1 MLLTLID
8 WLVIGAYMLFTLFVG
23 LWVMKKSGT
32 DSTEFF
38 AAGKNMPWWL
48 LGISMVATTFSTDT
62 PNLVT
67 DIVRQNGVAGNW
79 TWWAFL
85 LSGMM
90 TVFIY
95 AHLWK
100 RSGILTD
107 VEFYELRYSDKQ
119 AAFLRGFRAIYLG
132 LIFNVI
138 IIASVSLAAIRLGT
152 VIMGLTPLQ
161 TILIA
166 GTVTVIYSALGGLR
180 SVLITDF
187 FQFFL
192 SILGGFIAAY
202 VALSHPDVG
211 GFSGLFTNADV
222 QPLMNMLP
230 DFSDTSQL
238 WAIFI
243 IPLAVQWW
251 SVYYPGSEPGGGGYV
266 AQRML
271 AAKDENNAVGAVFLF
286 NALHY
291 ALRPWPWIL
300 VGLCS
305 VIVFRLLTPSVKLS
319 PTHPGST
326 DMTWAILRCLPFFR

>member
-23 LWVMKKSGT
+23 LWVMKKSGA
-32 DSTEFF
+32 DSTEYF

-107 VEFYELRYSDKQ
+107 VEFYELLYSCKR
-119 AAFLRGFRAIYLG
+119 AACFRCFIAVYLG

-138 IIASVSLAAIRLGT
+138 IMAN
-152 VIMGLTPLQ
+152 
-161 TILIA
+161 
-166 GTVTVIYSALGGLR
+166 
-180 SVLITDF
+180 D
-187 FQFFL
+187 
-192 SILGGFIAAY
+192 
-202 VALSHPDVG
+202 
-211 GFSGLFTNADV
+211 TNA
-222 QPLMNMLP
+222 
-230 DFSDTSQL
+230 
-238 WAIFI
+238 
-243 IPLAVQWW
+243 
-251 SVYYPGSEPGGGGYV
+251 
-266 AQRML
+266 
-271 AAKDENNAVGAVFLF
+271 
-286 NALHY
+286 
-291 ALRPWPWIL
+291 
-300 VGLCS
+300 
-305 VIVFRLLTPSVKLS
+305 
-319 PTHPGST
+319 
-326 DMTWAILRCLPFFR
+326 